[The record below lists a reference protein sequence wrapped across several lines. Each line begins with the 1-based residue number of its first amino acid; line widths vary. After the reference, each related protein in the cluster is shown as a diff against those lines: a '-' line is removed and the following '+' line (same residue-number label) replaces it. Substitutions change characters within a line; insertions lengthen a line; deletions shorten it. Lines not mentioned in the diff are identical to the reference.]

1 MKQEKDSS
9 STQRRDMVIGVK
21 KEVCNSAELKRPNII
36 LDRYNGKTAW
46 IHIVSNKG
54 IARSQH
60 DKGCAGMRCKTS

>member
-1 MKQEKDSS
+1 
-9 STQRRDMVIGVK
+9 MVIGVK